1 LSIGNIDDTTKYD
14 VTPHVATTVAGVKG
28 VYKLS
33 ILSDITKFEAI
44 GPYVN
49 NPSVT
54 TVCGTKALMSNLGDV
69 SIDTPAVT
77 KC

>member
-1 LSIGNIDDTTKYD
+1 MSIGNIDDTTKYD
-14 VTPHVATTVAGVKG
+14 VTPHVATTVVGVKG

-33 ILSDITKFEAI
+33 ILSVIFEAL
-44 GPYVN
+44 GSYVN
-49 NPSVT
+49 NLSVT